1 MNKTVKTGR
10 KRKYTTEQL
19 SSIIESYLS
28 EKSFV
33 IKIKYTDLE
42 EFAKSK
48 MGYDDIIYQDFRR
61 NPDIKNMIN
70 EFNNVNSM
78 VDIKSNTASNQYVK
92 FHVDEFLDRYK
103 NDTKTQA
110 VILHKFNKK
119 YEEVCSE
126 LIKKNIQL
134 EKMEAKYK
142 KKINLLENE
151 NSSLK
156 EKNKQLSKS
165 NRDILSKNARLSRV
179 EKFLLSVDIYEDL
192 IKRKIAQ
199 PMDEENLRLLLLN
212 AGLLKTNDIINISDT
227 EVISS
232 IDSQGNSI
240 ETSEDTVIENSEQK
254 PNNLIDFFEK
264 EF

>member
-19 SSIIESYLS
+19 SSIIETYLS

-33 IKIKYTDLE
+33 TKIKYSDLE
-42 EFAKSK
+42 KFAKSK

-61 NPDIKNMIN
+61 NPDIKNMID
-70 EFNNVNSM
+70 EFNKVNTI
-78 VDIKSNTASNQYVK
+78 VDIKSETVSNQYVK

-103 NDTKTQA
+103 NDLKTQR

-119 YEEVCSE
+119 YEEVCNE
-126 LIKKNIQL
+126 LIKKDIQL
-134 EKMEAKYK
+134 KEIESKYNEKVKS
-142 KKINLLENE
+142 LENE
-151 NSSLK
+151 IESLK
-156 EKNKQLSKS
+156 AKNLELSKT
-165 NRDILSKNARLSRV
+165 NRNITSKNARLNRV

-199 PMDEENLRLLLLN
+199 PMDEENLKLLLLN

-227 EVISS
+227 EVISN
-232 IDSQGNSI
+232 IDSQENLTK
-240 ETSEDTVIENSEQK
+240 TSEDIVIESSEQE